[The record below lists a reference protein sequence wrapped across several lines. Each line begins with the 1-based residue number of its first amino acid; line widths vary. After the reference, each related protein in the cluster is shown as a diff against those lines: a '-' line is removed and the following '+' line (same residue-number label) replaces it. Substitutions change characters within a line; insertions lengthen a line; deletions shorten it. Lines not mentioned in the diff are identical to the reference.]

1 MRSGASRRG
10 NHLSPVSPSIKNADQ
25 SSIRSDRIAFDVV
38 RGLDPIISPRIRAI
52 TGSNAM
58 VTAVVSGFPDLIPA
72 QRNW

>member
-1 MRSGASRRG
+1 MR
-10 NHLSPVSPSIKNADQ
+10 IT
-25 SSIRSDRIAFDVV
+25 FDVV